1 MADKLDYALLANRV
15 YRRPE
20 ENKIN
25 LPAEWQ
31 ELAWYDDHLISGYS
45 AGVYQGSGE
54 IVISFT
60 GTNEAKL
67 EDFAL
72 ANLPAGVGIIS
83 TQVIQAMKLVMQVMS
98 AHPGATISFT
108 GHSLGGGLASLMSV
122 FFNLNATTFDAAPF
136 QPTAVNSD
144 SLSVLRSLLALSGF
158 SNPAFD
164 AYVDSKGADFSA
176 RESKVT
182 SYFLKG
188 EILELI
194 RFPWS
199 VIEGDAKPA
208 IDIGTPSILETDSLV
223 ARTLARIELHSMTLL
238 QAAMYSNDFRLGLTQ
253 QSQAVGELLS
263 TSLYGRS
270 PDGRYPDLLT
280 KLMNDHVADLA
291 DGSTLARLDALGQDL
306 FRIGTAGTV
315 ADKVLNKGIL
325 DVLAEFYNFTTAAVT
340 SGIVEEVNGGISLDM
355 SRISANSDGLGKF
368 RLSQALY
375 AFLKE
380 RGDLAQ
386 PLSGLATL
394 VVENGTSA
402 LSYDGSA
409 GNDLAIGGEEV
420 DTLKG
425 AGGDDF
431 LYGLE
436 GNDDLDGGAGNDYLA
451 GGVGTDDYRFFSN
464 DSASIT
470 VDQIID
476 SDGSGRIWFD
486 GSIVVAGQRTSEH
499 AWLDS
504 TGKLK
509 LTFLDN
515 GYGQGTLVID
525 VIDTQDTI
533 RVRDWALG
541 DLGITLGG
549 QVPAASGSLMTNED
563 DLFGSNGNNAGNDT
577 VSGLGGNDGL
587 EGGAGNDYLDGG
599 AGNDLILGGT
609 GDDVLLGGDGNDYI
623 YDGYEQADFHPL
635 DTTPDPDTGKSQQD
649 RFEDEIAQLGAA
661 VLDRGKAWYIAHVI
675 NAPGWSLLNP
685 NGTPSGNDTIDA
697 GMGNDTVV
705 AGDGNDTILGG
716 GGSDQLIGGFDN
728 DVIFGGD
735 DDDIINGDYP
745 YGANAAIAVGWRHS
759 DQANPNGND
768 VIDGGAGSDTISG
781 NGGNDVLAGGDGAD
795 RIWGRGLSSPADGN
809 DADADFLDGGAD
821 NDLLTGDDGNDVI
834 LGGTGDDVIWGDNND
849 AGTRHGNDNIDAGAG
864 NDIANGDGGDDVIAG
879 GSGADMLSG
888 DSVDIDGSLHGRDLI
903 HGGAD
908 DDIIDG
914 NGGADTLYGD
924 DGDDQL
930 IGDKATNE
938 TLAAAYHGNDFLD
951 GGAGND
957 LLIGNGGDDQLIGG
971 SGDDELQGGDG
982 NDNLDGGLGKDLL
995 FGQDGNDTLDGGDGD
1010 DELQGG
1016 VGNDNLQG
1024 DFGKDLLFGQDGD
1037 DTLGGGDGDDK
1048 LYGDAGDDRL
1058 GGGNGADTIV
1068 GGDGSDVLYGDDGND
1083 ILDGEAGNDQ
1093 IYGGAGNDIIDGDN
1107 GDDLIQAGLG
1117 DDSIYGG
1124 FGRDVIHA
1132 EEGNDV
1138 VTAAEGDDDVHGGA
1152 GNDTL
1157 FGNDGNDLVNGGDG
1171 DDELIGGAGND
1182 TLIGGAGLNR
1192 YYFDRAFGQDVVQLE
1207 AGSQDQ
1213 IYLQDG
1219 ITADEVVFSRE
1230 GDDLLLA
1237 MDDGSQLRVAGYFV
1251 AGTAAWLQLGDAS
1264 WISRAQ
1270 MDAGFYYGG
1279 IGGGGSGADNL
1290 QGTEGDDRL
1299 YGRGGDDTLDGL
1311 GGNDLIHGGDGNDT
1325 LTDGQG
1331 DDLVQGGAGNDIINL
1346 VYNGG
1351 AFGQDIADGGAG
1363 DDTYNISRLSGYDVI
1378 TNLDAAGAGS
1388 DTINLVGITQNM
1400 VTNYQIDGTTLTI
1413 YVSEG
1418 NGQPNPSLE
1427 NVIVLEGFLAN
1438 SSHRVRF
1445 AEGTEVTSA
1454 DFAQRTWNGSA
1465 GDDVFVGSYA
1475 PDLAFGSAGNDN
1487 LSGLGG
1493 NDWLY
1498 GGDGDDVLD
1507 GGDGDDSLYGE
1518 AGNDIVRGG
1527 AGNDRLHM
1535 AYYDNGIDRYIGGS
1549 GNDGYYL
1556 QHNYGWSAFVP
1567 RFDGAGI
1574 EEDDD
1579 GGIDTLYT
1587 NFYHV
1592 TLSAN
1597 VENMVQ
1603 TAANY
1608 WWDAPSRLT
1617 GNALNNVIQLI
1628 QMTFSSSLSF
1638 RLDGGAGADT
1648 LMGTTSRD
1656 TYVVDSYADVI
1667 IEQNTT
1673 FDSID
1678 TVETGLDYS
1687 IQTRLDLENI
1697 RLTGTAVSA
1706 TGNSD
1711 ANVLEGH
1718 LVAGVNQLT
1727 GLGGNDTYLVTLK
1740 DQVIEAAGGGND
1752 TVVIS
1757 GWDELTDIYRW
1768 VSVSDYANV
1777 ENLTLDNVATQGPFG
1792 QILMRGNL
1800 QGDAGDNVLM
1810 GNMMANEI
1818 RGGAGNDT
1826 IRGYY
1831 KLPYLSEGN
1840 NISSVDL
1847 LYGEDG
1853 DDTIEASVYG
1863 GDLYGGRGN
1872 DVLIGTDGGQYNYNR
1887 SGSDRFFYEIG
1898 DGTDRI
1904 RSVNGSRDLDQV
1916 IFGEGIDPDAIT
1928 WSQDGTS
1935 LIVQVGSDPND
1946 RLIVENYWREDTPG
1960 EYTLVKSVDEF
1971 VFFDGTIRRGGLDH
1985 LPYTN
1990 NPPVVNW
1997 FSIEDPVRA
2006 GEAFQLLLPA
2016 GTFVDEPDD
2025 VLTYSLS
2032 GPDWMSI
2039 DPATGTVSGTPSV
2052 DEEYVSFTILAT
2064 DRFGQQASLYL
2075 NLKIL
2080 VVVTGT
2086 QGDDELLGTA
2096 RSEEIRGLAGDD
2108 RIIANG
2114 GNDVLYGGLGD
2125 DTYVIGQS
2133 DTATIVELAGEGYDT
2148 VEFSQFSYDA
2158 PDEVERLVMV
2168 EGSQAWVAYGGA
2180 GANELIGNS
2189 QDNHLNGGGGADRM
2203 VGGAGNDQYDVD
2215 DAGDVVVELANGGTD
2230 DVTTTVSWTLSANVE
2245 IGRLGEGASLN
2256 LTGNATANTLHGN
2269 ASDNTLDGGLGSDTL
2284 YGYEGN
2290 DTYYVDVEADR
2301 VLENQGEGV
2310 DTIVRSFGSQFVLA
2324 NNVENLRLTGS
2335 ATQGNGNALDNVIEG
2350 NASANTLM
2358 GLDGNDELRGMAGND
2373 TLWGGNGNDVLKGG
2387 EGDDLYAVDAT
2398 TGSDVIDNTG
2408 GGTDT
2413 LYANGIAISRLSF
2426 ARDGND
2432 LLVRID
2438 GATTPAARVTGHFLG
2453 GDATLDYVQASD
2465 NRYSAAQIAAI
2476 INGGSNPGNGFDQT
2490 ITGTAAGEQLTG
2502 SAGKDLIEGLGGADT
2517 LFGMGGNDTLRGGDG
2532 NDYLAGGNGSGAGS
2546 GNDVLEGG
2554 QGNDTLRGEDG
2565 TNTLTGGAGDDQ
2577 YVYGGGSDLI
2587 DNTGGGT
2594 DWLIFQNGITT
2605 SQLGFTRDGDD
2616 LVITVNGNAS
2626 QRVIVNDH
2634 FLGGDMA
2641 IDYLQP
2647 ASGSALNTAAINA
2660 LVNPG
2665 NGSGGTPGTGNDAD
2679 YPSVKTGTAA
2689 GEQIVGTSGRDLIK
2703 GLGGNDT
2710 LFGMGADDKLDG
2722 GDGDDYLSG
2731 GNGSFSGSGV
2741 DILIGGAGADQ
2752 LVGEDGNDLLFGGT
2766 GDDTYFYAAGSGADT
2781 IDNTG
2786 GGTDWLYLDAISRT
2800 RLAYHRDGDDLI
2812 VRVDG
2817 DAGQQM
2823 RVIDHFLGGEHAI
2836 AYVQPGDGGYA
2847 ISAAT
2852 IAGQL
2857 TPLGSSR
2864 ASASPSTMHVTEGS
2878 VGIAL
2883 PVDEATALVQ
2893 AMEGFAV
2900 RGALLQAPGSLEL
2913 PPYGPEAL
2921 PIAATRPVPGAS
2933 AIHVEKPQ
2941 QTTLPSTSLNHAGSP
2956 QAELQH
2962 LVDSLGS
2969 FTDQSAP
2976 SAAND
2981 PLEERQ
2987 LALHG
2992 SSRNYWG
2999 GSQRYDGRLRQLEL

>member
-15 YRRPE
+15 YGRPD
-20 ENKIN
+20 ENRIN

-31 ELAWYDDHLISGYS
+31 ELAWYKDHLISGYS
-45 AGVYQGSGE
+45 AGVYQRNGE

-72 ANLPAGVGIIS
+72 ANIPAGIGITS
-83 TQVIQAMKLVMQVMS
+83 PQVIQAMTLVMQVMN

-136 QPTAVNSD
+136 QPTAENP
-144 SLSVLRSLLALSGF
+144 LLLPVLRSMLAQSGY

-164 AYVDSKGADFSA
+164 AYVDAGGADFSA

-182 SYFLKG
+182 SYFLNG

-208 IDIGTPSILETDSLV
+208 IDIGTPSILDTDSLF
-223 ARTLARIELHSMTLL
+223 ARTMARIDLHSMTLL
-238 QAAMYSNDFRLGLTQ
+238 QAAMYSNDFRVGLTQ
-253 QSQAVGELLS
+253 QSQALGEFLS
-263 TSLYGRS
+263 ASLYGRS
-270 PDGRYPDLLT
+270 PDGEVQDLLT
-280 KLMNDHVADLA
+280 KLMNEHVADLA
-291 DGSTLARLDALGQDL
+291 DGSPLARLDALGQDL
-306 FRIGTAGTV
+306 FRMGTSGTV
-315 ADKVLNKGIL
+315 ADEVLNKGIL
-325 DVLAEFYNFTTAAVT
+325 GVLAEFYYFNTSAVT

-355 SRISANSDGLGKF
+355 SRIAAESDGLGKF
-368 RLSQALY
+368 RLSEALY

-380 RGDLAQ
+380 RGDIA
-386 PLSGLATL
+386 PLLTGLKTL

-402 LSYDGSA
+402 LSYDGSS
-409 GNDLAIGGEEV
+409 GNDLVIGGEAV

-425 AGGDDF
+425 AGGNDF

-436 GNDDLDGGAGNDYLA
+436 GGDDLEGGAGNDYLA
-451 GGVGTDDYRFFSN
+451 GGGGTDIYRFFSN
-464 DSASIT
+464 DSASVT
-470 VDQIID
+470 VDRIID
-476 SDGSGRIWFD
+476 SDGSGQIWFD
-486 GSIVVAGQRTSEH
+486 GAIVVGGQRTSEH

-525 VIDTQDTI
+525 VIDTHDSI
-533 RVRDWALG
+533 RVQDWALG

-549 QVPAASGSLMTNED
+549 EVPASNGSQMSNED
-563 DLFGSNGNNAGNDT
+563 DLFGSNGNNTGDDS

-599 AGNDLILGGT
+599 AGNDLMLGGT

-623 YDGYEQADFHPL
+623 YDGYEQADFRQL
-635 DTTPDPDTGKSQQD
+635 STTPDPDTGRSEQD
-649 RFEDEIAQLGAA
+649 RFEDEVAELGAA
-661 VLDRGKAWYIAHVI
+661 VLDRGKAWYMAHVI
-675 NAPGWSLLNP
+675 HAPGWSLLNP

-697 GMGNDTVV
+697 GNGNDTVV

-716 GGSDQLIGGFDN
+716 AGNDRLVGGYDN
-728 DVIFGGD
+728 DVIFGEGD
-735 DDDIINGDYP
+735 DDVISGDYHDA
-745 YGANAAIAVGWRHS
+745 ANAQYAVGWRHS
-759 DQANPNGND
+759 DQANANGND
-768 VIDGGAGSDTISG
+768 VIDGGAGNDSVSG
-781 NGGNDVLAGGDGAD
+781 NGGNDVLAGGDGDD
-795 RIWGRGLSSPADGN
+795 RIWGRGLASPADGD
-809 DADADFLDGGAD
+809 DADADFIDGGAD
-821 NDLLTGDDGNDVI
+821 NDELVGDDGNDVI
-834 LGGTGDDVIWGDNND
+834 LGGTGDDFIWGDNRK

-864 NDIANGDGGDDVIAG
+864 DDFASGDGGDDFIDG

-888 DSVDIDGSLHGRDLI
+888 DSADLDGSLHGRDLI

-908 DDIIDG
+908 NDVING
-914 NGGADTLYGD
+914 NGGNDTLFGD
-924 DGDDQL
+924 DGDDTL
-930 IGDKATNE
+930 IGDRASNE
-938 TLAAAYHGNDFLD
+938 SLAAAYHGNDYLD

-957 LLIGNGGDDQLIGG
+957 LLFGDGGDDQLEGG

-982 NDNLDGGLGKDLL
+982 NDGLEGGLGKDRL
-995 FGQDGNDTLDGGDGD
+995 FGEAGNDTLSGGEGD
-1010 DELQGG
+1010 DEMYGG
-1016 VGNDNLQG
+1016 
-1024 DFGKDLLFGQDGD
+1024 
-1037 DTLGGGDGDDK
+1037 
-1048 LYGDAGDDRL
+1048 AGDDRL
-1058 GGGNGADTIV
+1058 IGGGGDDTV
-1068 GGDGSDVLYGDDGND
+1068 VAGDGNDVLYGDDGND
-1083 ILDGEAGNDQ
+1083 ILDGEAGNDR
-1093 IYGGAGNDIIDGDN
+1093 IYGGAGNDTIDGDD
-1107 GDDLIQAGLG
+1107 GDDTIQAGLG
-1117 DDSIYGG
+1117 NDSIYGG
-1124 FGRDVIHA
+1124 WGRDVILA

-1138 VTAAEGDDDVHGGA
+1138 VTAAEGDDDVDGGA

-1157 FGNDGNDLVNGGDG
+1157 FGNEGNDLINGGDG
-1171 DDELIGGAGND
+1171 DDMLDGGTGND
-1182 TLIGGAGLNR
+1182 TLVGGTGFNR
-1192 YYFDRAFGQDVVQLE
+1192 YYFNRAFGQDVVRLE
-1207 AGSQDQ
+1207 VASQDH
-1213 IYLQDG
+1213 IYLYDG
-1219 ITADEVVFSRE
+1219 ITADEVVFSRD
-1230 GDDLLLA
+1230 GDDLLLV
-1237 MDDGSQLRVAGYFV
+1237 MNDGSQLRVAGYFV
-1251 AGTAAWLQLGDAS
+1251 DGTAAWLQFSDGA
-1264 WISRAQ
+1264 WISRMQ
-1270 MDAGFYYGG
+1270 MDTGTYYGA
-1279 IGGGGSGADNL
+1279 IGGGGTGDDNL
-1290 QGTEGDDRL
+1290 LGTEGDDRL
-1299 YGRGGDDTLDGL
+1299 YGHDGDDTINGL
-1311 GGNDLIHGGDGNDT
+1311 GGNDLIEGGDGDDT

-1331 DDLVQGGAGNDIINL
+1331 DDLVVGGAGNDIINL

-1351 AFGQDIADGGAG
+1351 ALGEDIVDGGAG
-1363 DDTYNISRLSGYDVI
+1363 DDTYNIAKMSGYDVI
-1378 TNLDAAGAGS
+1378 ANLNVANAGS
-1388 DTINLVGITQNM
+1388 DTINLIGITQDM
-1400 VTNYQIDGTTLTI
+1400 VTNYQIDGNNLTI
-1413 YVSEG
+1413 FVSG
-1418 NGQPNPSLE
+1418 NNGQPNASLD
-1427 NVIVLEGFLAN
+1427 NIIVLEGFLAN
-1438 SSHRVRF
+1438 SNHRILF
-1445 AEGTEVTSA
+1445 AGGAQMTAA
-1454 DFAQRTWNGSA
+1454 DFAQQTWSGTA

-1475 PDLAFGSAGNDN
+1475 PDVVSGFDGNDN

-1493 NDWLY
+1493 NDRLY

-1507 GGDGDDSLYGE
+1507 GGEGDDALYGD
-1518 AGNDIVRGG
+1518 AGNDVVRGG
-1527 AGNDRLHM
+1527 AGNDRLYM
-1535 AYYDNGIDRYIGGS
+1535 AYYDSGIDRYIGGS

-1556 QHNYGWSAFVP
+1556 QHNYGWSAFIP
-1567 RFDGAGI
+1567 STDGSGI
-1574 EEDDD
+1574 EEDED

-1587 NFYHV
+1587 NFYLV
-1592 TLSAN
+1592 TLSDN
-1597 VENMVQ
+1597 VENLVQ
-1603 TAANY
+1603 SAANY

-1628 QMTFSSSLSF
+1628 EMTFSSSLSF

-1667 IEQNTT
+1667 IEQNTA

-1687 IQTRLDLENI
+1687 IQNRLDLENI
-1697 RLTGTAVSA
+1697 RLTGMAVSA

-1740 DQVIEAAGGGND
+1740 DEVIEASGGGND
-1752 TVVIS
+1752 TVIIS
-1757 GWDELTDIYRW
+1757 GWDDLTGVYSW

-1777 ENLTLDNVATQGPFG
+1777 ENITLDNVATQGPTG
-1792 QILMRGNL
+1792 TILMRGNL

-1810 GNMMANEI
+1810 GNMMSNEI

-1826 IRGYY
+1826 IRGYF
-1831 KLPYLSEGN
+1831 KSPYLSEGN

-1853 DDTIEASVYG
+1853 DDTIAASVYG

-1872 DVLIGTDGGQYNYNR
+1872 DLLIGTGGDQYGYNR
-1887 SGSDRFFYEIG
+1887 SGSDRFFYSIG

-1904 RSVNGSRDLDQV
+1904 QSVNGDRDLDQV
-1916 IFGEGIDPDAIT
+1916 IFGEGIDPDAVT

-1935 LIVQVGSDPND
+1935 LIVQVGNDPND
-1946 RLIVENYWREDTPG
+1946 RLIVEDYWLEYTPG
-1960 EYTLVKSVDEF
+1960 EYTLVRSVDEF
-1971 VFFDGTIRRGGLDH
+1971 VFFDGTIRRGDLAQ

-1990 NPPVVNW
+1990 NPPVANW

-2006 GEAFQLLLPA
+2006 GEAFELVLPA

-2025 VLTYSLS
+2025 VLTYSLN

-2052 DEEYVSFTILAT
+2052 DEEYVSFTVWAT
-2064 DRFGQQASLYL
+2064 DRFGQQASLSL
-2075 NLKIL
+2075 NLQI
-2080 VVVTGT
+2080 VAVVTGT

-2096 RSEEIRGLAGDD
+2096 RSEEIRGLAGND

-2114 GNDVLYGGLGD
+2114 GYDVLYGGLGD

-2133 DTATIVELAGEGYDT
+2133 DTATIVELAGGGYDT

-2189 QDNHLNGGGGADRM
+2189 QDNYLNGGGGADRM
-2203 VGGAGNDQYDVD
+2203 VGGAGNDQYDID

-2230 DVTTTVSWTLSANVE
+2230 DVTTSVSWTLSSNVE
-2245 IGRLGEGASLN
+2245 IARLAEGAPLN
-2256 LTGNATANTLHGN
+2256 LTGNATANTLYGN
-2269 ASDNTLDGGLGSDTL
+2269 ASDNALDGGQGADTL
-2284 YGYEGN
+2284 YGQEGN

-2310 DTIVRSFGSQFVLA
+2310 DTIVRSFSSQFVLA

-2335 ATQGNGNALDNVIEG
+2335 ATQGNGNALNNVIEG

-2387 EGDDLYAVDAT
+2387 EGDDLYAIDAT

-2408 GGTDT
+2408 GGIDT

-2426 ARDGND
+2426 ARDGDD

-2438 GATTPAARVTGHFLG
+2438 GAATPAARVTGHFLG

-2476 INGGSNPGNGFDQT
+2476 INAGSNPGNGFDLT

-2502 SAGKDLIEGLGGADT
+2502 STGKDLIEGLGGADT

-2532 NDYLAGGNGSGAGS
+2532 NDYLSGGNGSGAGS

-2565 TNTLTGGAGDDQ
+2565 SNTLTGGAGDDQ
-2577 YVYGGGSDLI
+2577 YVYGGGNDVI

-2634 FLGGDMA
+2634 FLGGDLA

-2660 LVNPG
+2660 LVSTG
-2665 NGSGGTPGTGNDAD
+2665 NGGGGGPGTGNDAD

-2752 LVGEDGNDLLFGGT
+2752 LVGEDGDDLLFGGT

-2852 IAGQL
+2852 IAGLL

-2864 ASASPSTMHVTEGS
+2864 ASASLSPMDIGEGTAST
-2878 VGIAL
+2878 AL
-2883 PVDEATALVQ
+2883 PVDEATALAQ

-2900 RGALLQAPGSLEL
+2900 RAALLQAPGILEL
-2913 PPYGPEAL
+2913 PPNGPEAL
-2921 PIAATRPVPGAS
+2921 PIAGARPVPGAS
-2933 AIHVEKPQ
+2933 AIHIEKPQ
-2941 QTTLPSTSLNHAGSP
+2941 QTTLPSTAHQTAGTP
-2956 QAELQH
+2956 QAELQR

-2976 SAAND
+2976 FAAND
-2981 PLEERQ
+2981 HFEEGQ
-2987 LALHG
+2987 LALHA
-2992 SSRNYWG
+2992 SSRIYWG
-2999 GSQRYDGRLRQLEL
+2999 GSQRFNERVRHMEL